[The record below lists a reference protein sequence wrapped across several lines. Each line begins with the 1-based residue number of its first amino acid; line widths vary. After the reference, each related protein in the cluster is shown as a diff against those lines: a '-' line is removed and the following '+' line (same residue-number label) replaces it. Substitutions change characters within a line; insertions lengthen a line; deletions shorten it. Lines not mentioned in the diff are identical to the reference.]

1 MRVSSVRR
9 YPVKSMGGEALDA
22 ALVGARGLEWDRC
35 YAVVDEDGRLASGK
49 DSRRFRRRDVVLE
62 HHARTAGGGVV
73 VTGPAGRGWVG
84 EPDLDAAM
92 SRATG
97 ASVRILPEGDTPH
110 QDAGQV
116 SIVGTASLEWCAAR
130 WGVVPDP
137 RRLRV
142 NLVVATDE
150 PFVEEGWQGHEVA
163 VGEVALRVVDRIP
176 RCRMVDVE
184 QDGVTVEG
192 RLLRHLGE
200 ERDLCLGVYADVAGT
215 GTVRVGDPVTVR

>member
-1 MRVSSVRR
+1 MRVTAVRR

-22 ALVGARGLEWDRC
+22 AAVDARGLEWDRC
-35 YAVVDEDGRLASGK
+35 YAVVDEEGRLASGK
-49 DSRRFRRRDVVLE
+49 DSHRFRRRDVVLE
-62 HHARTAGGGVV
+62 HHARTAGDGVV

-84 EPDLDAAM
+84 EPDLDAAL
-92 SRATG
+92 SRVTG
-97 ASVRILPEGDTPH
+97 ASVRILPEGEESH

-116 SIVGTASLEWCAAR
+116 SLVGTASLEWCAAR

-150 PFVEEGWQGHEVA
+150 PFVEETWRGHEVTVGDVA
-163 VGEVALRVVDRIP
+163 VRVVGRIQ
-176 RCRMVDVE
+176 RCRMVDVD

-215 GTVRVGDPVTVR
+215 GTVRVGDPVALR